1 MELDMKDVAS
11 YLWKLLDDIDT
22 ASDIANGD
30 PDVYRHLVQNIQRKR
45 FEVGDTDG
53 HTVVF
58 VPNYFGKRLGE
69 NVSPD

>member
-1 MELDMKDVAS
+1 MELDMKSVAS

-22 ASDIANGD
+22 ASDIAKGD
-30 PDVYRHLVQNIQRKR
+30 NELYRVLVETIGRKR

-58 VPNYFGKRLGE
+58 IPNYFSNNRK
-69 NVSPD
+69 